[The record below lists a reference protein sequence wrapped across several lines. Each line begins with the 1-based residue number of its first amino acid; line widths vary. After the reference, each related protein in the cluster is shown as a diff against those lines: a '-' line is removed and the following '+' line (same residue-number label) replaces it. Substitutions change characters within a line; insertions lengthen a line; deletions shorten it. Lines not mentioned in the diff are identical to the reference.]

1 MTMRVLL
8 LLLYCLCSFLMVD
21 VSARRRR
28 RVTRDQWLTDEQS
41 CYQGFYLNNGSC
53 ESRKIYFNVALTK
66 NFRGRNEILKFNEI
80 LNNGGDGYKTAT
92 GRFVAPFDGVFHFQV
107 NAIRKPCSS
116 KNVLPTEKKCEGL
129 DLHVMHN
136 DVISASAADYGDDF
150 QSISISTILEL
161 SAGDTVW
168 VKLSGEIYG
177 DSSRFTTFQGH
188 LQGDQ
193 KTYFNRAISG
203 DVIHGCYKYLRL
215 K

>member
-1 MTMRVLL
+1 MVTKQLQAALCRHSTAFFISKSTLL
-8 LLLYCLCSFLMVD
+8 GNHVHPKMSF
-21 VSARRRR
+21 
-28 RVTRDQWLTDEQS
+28 QQ
-41 CYQGFYLNNGSC
+41 
-53 ESRKIYFNVALTK
+53 K
-66 NFRGRNEILKFNEI
+66 
-80 LNNGGDGYKTAT
+80 
-92 GRFVAPFDGVFHFQV
+92 
-107 NAIRKPCSS
+107 
-116 KNVLPTEKKCEGL
+116 KKCEGL